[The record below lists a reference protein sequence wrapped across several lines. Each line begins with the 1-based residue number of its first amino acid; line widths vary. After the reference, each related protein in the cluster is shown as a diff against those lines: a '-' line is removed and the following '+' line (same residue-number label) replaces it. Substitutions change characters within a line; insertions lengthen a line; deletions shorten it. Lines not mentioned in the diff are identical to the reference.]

1 MDEYN
6 RRWKTNSSNN
16 SNETHP
22 RIKQYIRNI
31 HWGLSRS
38 PDEATDVH
46 RRRLWRLQMS
56 GRATA
61 KVQSSTVRLLE
72 RREIHFNKRE
82 KKKETYFKANVV
94 TNMKKHTTS
103 SEEQHETL
111 KSWIF
116 DFGIQDFYKSPV
128 QLSSSILKS
137 IRAVDCAS
145 VDTSFL

>member
-1 MDEYN
+1 
-6 RRWKTNSSNN
+6 
-16 SNETHP
+16 
-22 RIKQYIRNI
+22 
-31 HWGLSRS
+31 
-38 PDEATDVH
+38 
-46 RRRLWRLQMS
+46 
-56 GRATA
+56 
-61 KVQSSTVRLLE
+61 
-72 RREIHFNKRE
+72 
-82 KKKETYFKANVV
+82 
-94 TNMKKHTTS
+94 MKKHTTS